1 MARVPGGPSM
11 MKKLLPL
18 ALIAVAGEAPA
29 EDAKCVPE
37 RAAMIETIR
46 AYSRSGAGLLEPQA
60 HIGEH
65 PGRHGAN

>member
-1 MARVPGGPSM
+1 MIR
-11 MKKLLPL
+11 KLLLL
-18 ALIAVAGEAPA
+18 ALIAVAGEAAA
-29 EDAKCVPE
+29 EDIKCVPE

-46 AYSRSGAGLLEPQA
+46 AYSRSGAGLFGTAA